1 MNDPSYWKRYI
12 LELDPDEVAR
22 RLEMVLVSSAREPLE
37 LLHLAA
43 DRGAPC
49 VVISPGSGGHAYVF
63 AELGYRINARGYNV
77 FIMPKQ
83 GGRTISELVDRHEL
97 ALGHIA
103 SRWNERIG
111 VFAEGLGGF
120 AAFYLALRGA
130 PVQSAIYQN
139 APAILDEPAFRDAT
153 MRGRGSRRRR
163 ALLPVARALARIRP
177 GTTMPIRS
185 YLDFREMV
193 DPVEPAHAIEAR
205 LVDAY
210 ERDPGF
216 DRRYPI
222 AAILSL
228 LDTPP
233 PRPLAELQMP
243 TMFVVPTRGF
253 APDYIRALFGRLP
266 PLDKKL
272 VEVDGSVFWMCSHSR
287 DAAELICNRFKETIA
302 AAAAA

>member
-1 MNDPSYWKRYI
+1 MNDPSYWKRYV
-12 LELDPDEVAR
+12 LELNADELAR
-22 RLEMVLVSSAREPLE
+22 RLEVVPVPGARDSLE

-63 AELGYRINARGYNV
+63 AELGYRIHAHGFNV

-83 GGRTISELVDRHEL
+83 GGRTISKLVDRHEL
-97 ALGHIA
+97 ALHHIA
-103 SRWNERIG
+103 SRWNDRIG

-120 AAFYLALRGA
+120 VAFYLALRGA
-130 PVQSAIYQN
+130 PVRSAIYQN
-139 APAILDEPAFRDAT
+139 APALLDEPAFRDAVLS
-153 MRGRGSRRRR
+153 GRSSRRRK
-163 ALLPVARALARIRP
+163 ALLPVARALARLRP
-177 GTTMPIRS
+177 TTMMPIRS

-210 ERDPGF
+210 ERDPDF

-233 PRPLAELQMP
+233 PRPLAALRIP
-243 TMFVVPTRGF
+243 TMFVVPSRGF
-253 APDYIRALFGRLP
+253 APGYVRALFERLP
-266 PLDKKL
+266 PIDKQL
-272 VEVDGSVFWMCSHSR
+272 VDVDGSVFWMCSHPR
-287 DAAELICNRFKETIA
+287 DAAQLICDRFRETIA
-302 AAAAA
+302 AATAA